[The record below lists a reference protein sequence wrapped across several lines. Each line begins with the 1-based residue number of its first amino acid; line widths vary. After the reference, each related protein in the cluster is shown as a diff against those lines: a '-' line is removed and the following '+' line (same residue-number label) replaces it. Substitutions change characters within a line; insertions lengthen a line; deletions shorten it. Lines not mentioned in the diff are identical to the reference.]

1 LDFAAV
7 FQSAWDLS
15 CFYPSLPVDKDG
27 NLRCKL
33 LEYHDDVVD
42 CSALGRRPASGPYVD
57 AFLSQLNLQPGLES
71 ATICEISPLPGDP
84 RDPSS
89 PAYACSHKSEPS
101 VTSSGYCYIDPDISL
116 GDPALVEACV
126 AGNRRRVRV
135 VPRTLPLPNTIT
147 NLICDY
153 G

>member
-1 LDFAAV
+1 V

-33 LEYHDDVVD
+33 LEFHSDVVD
-42 CSALGRRPASGPYVD
+42 CGALGRSPASGPYVD
-57 AFLSQLNLQPGLES
+57 AFLSQLNLQADPGS
-71 ATICEISPLPGDP
+71 TTICEISPLPGDP

-89 PAYACSHKSEPS
+89 AAYACSHESEPS
-101 VTSSGYCYIDPDISL
+101 LTPAGYCYIDPDLDL

-126 AGNRRRVRV
+126 SGNRRRVRV
-135 VPRTLPLPNTIT
+135 VPRTLLLPNTIT